1 MDTTRSTD
9 PLRTLEILI
18 GVLVGLMGVF
28 AAVMLVGTVAGTG
41 SIPGVDAEVCV
52 SGTGESLGM
61 RTSEAAT
68 GGPADLRE
76 GVTWRADEVK
86 ICDASPDGATRA
98 LAGVG
103 LLVWIG
109 APVLFFSLLWLLLR
123 RARREGV
130 FADRIP
136 GRLRGL
142 GRLLLVWAVIDF
154 FVTGLV
160 DAALL
165 NRMTRGTLVL
175 TGEVPWQLVLSGI
188 ALLALASVMGQA
200 VGMRRDVEA
209 TI

>member
-1 MDTTRSTD
+1 MDTRRTND
-9 PLRTLEILI
+9 PLRTLEL
-18 GVLVGLMGVF
+18 LVAMVVALMGVG
-28 AAVMLVGTVAGTG
+28 AVLLLAGTVVGTA

-52 SGTGESLGM
+52 SGSGDALALRTAGDGSTGPDG
-61 RTSEAAT
+61 
-68 GGPADLRE
+68 LRD
-76 GVTWRADEVK
+76 GITWRADEVT
-86 ICDASPDGATRA
+86 ICDPAPDGTTRA
-98 LAGVG
+98 LAAAG

-109 APVLFFSLLWLLLR
+109 APVLFFSLLWRLLR

-136 GRLRGL
+136 GRLQTL
-142 GRLLLVWAVIDF
+142 GRLLLVWAALDF

-165 NRMTRGTLVL
+165 NRMTEGTLIL

-188 ALLALASVMGQA
+188 ALLALARVMSQA

>member
-1 MDTTRSTD
+1 MGSKRIDD
-9 PLRTLEILI
+9 PLRTLEVLI
-18 GVLVGLMGVF
+18 GMVVALMGVG
-28 AAVMLVGTVAGTG
+28 AVLMLVATVAGTA

-52 SGTGESLGM
+52 SGSGDALGL
-61 RTSEAAT
+61 RTAGDGST
-68 GGPADLRE
+68 GPAELRD
-76 GVTWRADEVK
+76 GVTWRADEVT
-86 ICDASPDGATRA
+86 ICDPAPDGTTRA
-98 LAGVG
+98 LAGAG

-109 APVLFFSLLWLLLR
+109 APVLFFSLLWRLLR

-136 GRLRGL
+136 ARLHTL
-142 GRLLLVWAVIDF
+142 GRLLLVWAALDF

-165 NRMTRGTLVL
+165 NRMTRGTLIL
-175 TGEVPWQLVLSGI
+175 TGEVPWQLVLSGF
-188 ALLALASVMGQA
+188 ALLALARVMSQA